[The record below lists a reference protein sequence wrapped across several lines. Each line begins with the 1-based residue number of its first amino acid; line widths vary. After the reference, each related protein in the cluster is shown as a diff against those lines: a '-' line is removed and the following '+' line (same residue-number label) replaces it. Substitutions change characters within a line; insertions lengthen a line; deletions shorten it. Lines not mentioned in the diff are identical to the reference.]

1 MEKGDYCKVTDFA
14 GNIENRI
21 FVGYDENDESDFPVI
36 IVRKEDEEA
45 FKAGKPYLT
54 DRTDKIL
61 DKEACILQIAKL
73 IYDKFQF
80 EKDFSISINLNIT
93 REYSND
99 IYCFVAS
106 DKCKKYY
113 QGFNISIQGYEIFL
127 ERIYDF
133 IHATEEEIAE
143 FIKNKEAK

>member
-54 DRTDKIL
+54 DRTDRIL

-80 EKDFSISINLNIT
+80 EKDFYISINFNVTVELS
-93 REYSND
+93 ED
-99 IYCFVAS
+99 LYCFVAS
-106 DKCKKYY
+106 NKNKKYY

>member
-1 MEKGDYCKVTDFA
+1 MKKGDYCKVTDFA

-21 FVGYDENDESDFPVI
+21 FIGYDENDESDFPVI
-36 IVRKEDEEA
+36 IVRKEDEED

-54 DRTDKIL
+54 DRTDRIL
-61 DKEACILQIAKL
+61 DKEDCILQIAKL

-80 EKDFSISINLNIT
+80 DKDFCISVNFNVT
-93 REYSND
+93 REYSHD
-99 IYCFVAS
+99 IECFVS
-106 DKCKKYY
+106 SEKNKKYY

-133 IHATEEEIAE
+133 IHATEEEVAE
-143 FIKNKEAK
+143 FIKNKEK